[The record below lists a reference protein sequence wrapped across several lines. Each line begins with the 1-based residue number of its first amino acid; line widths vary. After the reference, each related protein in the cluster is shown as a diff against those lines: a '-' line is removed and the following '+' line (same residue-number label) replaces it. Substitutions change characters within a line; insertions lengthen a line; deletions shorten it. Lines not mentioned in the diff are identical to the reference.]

1 MMLCDDT
8 VQLYT
13 LQFKPLPLFFDSSMF
28 KNMSIIGT
36 KPEGVDRTKSQ
47 DASDSTVLT
56 HQFIITQAVSKGMWL
71 HFEICDTTETVPL
84 SSSTGGRD
92 SDKDNSNTV

>member
-56 HQFIITQAVSKGMWL
+56 HQFITQAVSSGMWL
-71 HFEICDTTETVPL
+71 HFEICDTETVPL
-84 SSSTGGRD
+84 SSSTGTRFR
-92 SDKDNSNTV
+92 